1 LQLCI
6 ETESDAY
13 TTGRMFIAH
22 KSHWG
27 QVGEYL
33 SEQIKHSDKMLDRS
47 VYKPYTAVILVNTTY
62 DSMSVSYFHQ
72 YQRVHQQ
79 IWFIRC
85 KTASTAVGQVDSV
98 PSFLVFCSRRMHS
111 HHPEPNVLPLNQLK
125 RAILRSKIQR
135 PSDLCVAPTL
145 K

>member
-62 DSMSVSYFHQ
+62 DSMSVS
-72 YQRVHQQ
+72 
-79 IWFIRC
+79 FI
-85 KTASTAVGQVDSV
+85 STNTNEYINKFGSYAVRQLVLQWDKLTVCQV
-98 PSFLVFCSRRMHS
+98 F
-111 HHPEPNVLPLNQLK
+111 
-125 RAILRSKIQR
+125 
-135 PSDLCVAPTL
+135 
-145 K
+145 